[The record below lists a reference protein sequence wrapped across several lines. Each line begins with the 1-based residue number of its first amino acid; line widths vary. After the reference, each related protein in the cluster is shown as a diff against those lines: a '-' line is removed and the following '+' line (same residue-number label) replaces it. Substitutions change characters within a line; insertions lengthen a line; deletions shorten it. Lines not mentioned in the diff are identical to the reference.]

1 MDAVPTVASPMT
13 LGSLSASGDLV
24 LKRGRSVN
32 VVLMGPPGAGKGTQA
47 GTVADLVGITHVASG
62 DLFRE
67 AVRHGTD
74 FGRLAQSYMDRGELV
89 PDDLTVGMVMARL
102 QEPDCLNG
110 FVLDGFPRT
119 VHQARALDEKLAR
132 EGRRIDK
139 VINLSVPEDVLLA
152 RLSGRWLCTA
162 CHTSYHTLFSPPS
175 VPGVCDRCG
184 GQLYQRIDD
193 KEETARH
200 RLGVYFEETAPV
212 LDYYRRAGLLSEVRG
227 DQPVGAVTEAL
238 RRQIVGPE
246 TAENGL

>member
-13 LGSLSASGDLV
+13 LGSLSTGGDV
-24 LKRGRSVN
+24 VVDRGGSVN

-67 AVRHGTD
+67 AVKNGTE

-102 QEPDCLNG
+102 QEPDCRHG

-119 VHQARALDEKLAR
+119 VNQARALDEKLDR
-132 EGRRIDK
+132 EGRRLDQ
-139 VINLSVPEDVLLA
+139 VINLVVPEDVLLA
-152 RLSGRWLCTA
+152 RLSGRWLCSS
-162 CHTSYHTLFSPPS
+162 CHTSYHTLFSPPAQ
-175 VPGVCDRCG
+175 PGICDRCG
-184 GQLYQRIDD
+184 GRLYQRVDD

-200 RLGVYFEETAPV
+200 RLAVYFDETAPV
-212 LDYYRRAGLLSEVRG
+212 LEYYRQVGILGEVRG
-227 DQPVGAVTEAL
+227 DRPVAEVTDAL
-238 RRQIVGPE
+238 CHKITGSG
-246 TAENGL
+246 NGL

>member
-1 MDAVPTVASPMT
+1 MDAVPVVASPMT
-13 LGSLSASGDLV
+13 LSSTP
-24 LKRGRSVN
+24 GRVTFRLEPGRLVN

-67 AVRHGTD
+67 AVKRGTD

-102 QEPDCLNG
+102 QEPDCLGG

-119 VHQARALDEKLAR
+119 VNQARALDEKLGR

-139 VINLSVPEDVLLA
+139 VINLVVPEDVLLA
-152 RLSGRWLCTA
+152 RLSGRWLCKV
-162 CHTSYHTLFSPPS
+162 CHTSYHTLYSPPA

-184 GQLYQRIDD
+184 GELYQRIDD

-200 RLGVYFEETAPV
+200 RLAVYFGETAPV
-212 LDYYRRAGLLSEVRG
+212 LEYYRAAGLLSEVRG
-227 DQPVGAVTEAL
+227 DRPVGEVTEAL
-238 RRQIVGPE
+238 RRAIVGSD
-246 TAENGL
+246 NGL

>member
-1 MDAVPTVASPMT
+1 MDAVPTMASPMT
-13 LGSLSASGDLV
+13 LGSLSVGGDV
-24 LKRGRSVN
+24 GRRRGTPVN

-67 AVRHGTD
+67 AAKLGTE

-119 VHQARALDEKLAR
+119 VNQAQALDEKLGR
-132 EGRRIDK
+132 EGRQIAK

-152 RLSGRWLCTA
+152 RLSGRWLCKS
-162 CHTSYHTLFSPPS
+162 CHTSYHTLFSPPAQA
-175 VPGVCDRCG
+175 GVCDRCG

-200 RLGVYFEETAPV
+200 RLGVYFDETAPV

-227 DQPVGAVTEAL
+227 DRPVAEVTEAL
-238 RRQIVGPE
+238 RRQIVGSD
-246 TAENGL
+246 NGL

>member
-1 MDAVPTVASPMT
+1 MDAVPTMASPMT
-13 LGSLSASGDLV
+13 LGSLSIGSDS
-24 LKRGRSVN
+24 RGGRGTPVN

-62 DLFRE
+62 DLFRD
-67 AVRHGTD
+67 AVKRGTE

-119 VHQARALDEKLAR
+119 VNQARALDEKLGR
-132 EGRRIDK
+132 EGRRIDR

-162 CHTSYHTLFSPPS
+162 CHTSYHTLFSPPALA
-175 VPGVCDRCG
+175 GVCDRCG
-184 GQLYQRIDD
+184 GRLYQRIDD
-193 KEETARH
+193 QEETARH
-200 RLGVYFEETAPV
+200 RLTVYFDETAPV
-212 LDYYRRAGLLSEVRG
+212 LEYYRRAGLLSEVRG
-227 DQPVGAVTEAL
+227 DRPVAEVTEAL
-238 RRQIVGPE
+238 RRQIVGSD
-246 TAENGL
+246 NGL

>member
-1 MDAVPTVASPMT
+1 MDAVPTMASPMT
-13 LGSLSASGDLV
+13 LGSLSVGGDV
-24 LKRGRSVN
+24 GRRRGTPVN

-67 AVRHGTD
+67 AAKLGTE

-119 VHQARALDEKLAR
+119 VNQARALDEKLGR
-132 EGRRIDK
+132 EGRQIAK
-139 VINLSVPEDVLLA
+139 VINLSVPEDILLA
-152 RLSGRWLCTA
+152 RLSGRWLCKS
-162 CHTSYHTLFSPPS
+162 CHTSYHTLFSPPAQA
-175 VPGVCDRCG
+175 GVCDRCG

-200 RLGVYFEETAPV
+200 RLGVYFDETAPV

-227 DQPVGAVTEAL
+227 DRPVAEVTEAL
-238 RRQIVGPE
+238 RRQIVGSD
-246 TAENGL
+246 NGL

>member
-1 MDAVPTVASPMT
+1 MDAVPLASPMT
-13 LGSLSASGDLV
+13 LGALSVGGDV
-24 LKRGRSVN
+24 VRRRGTPVN
-32 VVLMGPPGAGKGTQA
+32 VVLVGPPGAGKGTQA

-67 AVRHGTD
+67 AVKLGTE

-119 VHQARALDEKLAR
+119 VNQARALDEKLGR
-132 EGRRIDK
+132 EGRQIAK

-152 RLSGRWLCTA
+152 RLSGRWLCKS
-162 CHTSYHTLFSPPS
+162 CHTSYHTLFSPPAQA
-175 VPGVCDRCG
+175 GVCDRCG

-200 RLGVYFEETAPV
+200 RLGVYFGE
-212 LDYYRRAGLLSEVRG
+212 
-227 DQPVGAVTEAL
+227 
-238 RRQIVGPE
+238 
-246 TAENGL
+246 